1 MLRYEG
7 PAKVTLR
14 QGDWVLLMQTMDK
27 VEGLVSNVRLR
38 VERLRPNCVLCS
50 LDRGD
55 GAKTLHVIYRR
66 PFSIKV
72 GQTGIVVVRQQLPLV
87 PAYALTLNKAQ
98 GQTLGRVLFDARR
111 CPFSH
116 GHTYVLFSRVR
127 NRQSIAAV
135 VDDRSCEEDAD
146 GGRTLV
152 TGTVTYPELLH

>member
-1 MLRYEG
+1 M
-7 PAKVTLR
+7 
-14 QGDWVLLMQTMDK
+14 
-27 VEGLVSNVRLR
+27 
-38 VERLRPNCVLCS
+38 
-50 LDRGD
+50 
-55 GAKTLHVIYRR
+55 IYRR

-116 GHTYVLFSRVR
+116 GHAYVLFSRVR

-135 VDDRSCEEDAD
+135 VDNRSCEEDAD

>member
-1 MLRYEG
+1 MSCLVLRYEG
-7 PAKVTLR
+7 TTSSIRAFTANPSSALIEPR
-14 QGDWVLLMQTMDK
+14 
-27 VEGLVSNVRLR
+27 S
-38 VERLRPNCVLCS
+38 
-50 LDRGD
+50 
-55 GAKTLHVIYRR
+55 IR

-135 VDDRSCEEDAD
+135 VDNRSCEEDAD

>member
-135 VDDRSCEEDAD
+135 VDDRSCEDDE
-146 GGRTLV
+146 
-152 TGTVTYPELLH
+152 